1 MSDAATQPLYTLHF
15 SPDSASIIVRL
26 ALRLTGA
33 PFAER
38 QIDREAGELDSPTYR
53 AMHPM
58 GKIPAM
64 QTPDGAMFETA
75 AMLLYLADRHP
86 GLAPSPDSPKRA
98 AFLKWLFFT
107 STNIH
112 ATLMQVF
119 YPDRVAGPACAEAV
133 VAHSG
138 ARLQEYFALLDQMV
152 AAEAPA
158 WLSAQP
164 SIMGFYIGTLIRW
177 LSGFP
182 EGHPARITAADLPAL
197 GPILAALE
205 TSAPAREVALAEGCA
220 PTLFTQPY

>member
-1 MSDAATQPLYTLHF
+1 MTDPRYTLHYT
-15 SPDSASIIVRL
+15 PDSAAMILRL
-26 ALRLTGA
+26 ALRLTDA

-38 QIDREAGELDSPTYR
+38 PIDRAGGELDSPAYR
-53 AMHPM
+53 ALQPL

-64 QTPDGAMFETA
+64 QTPDGPMFETA
-75 AMLLYLADRHP
+75 AILLYLADRHP
-86 GLAPSPDSPKRA
+86 GLAPAPDSPQRA

-119 YPDRVAGPACAEAV
+119 YPERVAGPACAEAV
-133 VAHSG
+133 VAHAG
-138 ARLQEYFALLDQMV
+138 ASLQDLFKILDAMI

-164 SIMGFYIGTLIRW
+164 SVLGVYVGVLVRW

-182 EGHPARITAADLPAL
+182 AGHPARITAADLPAL

-205 TSAPAREVALAEGCA
+205 TCAAARAVAEAEGCA
-220 PTLFTQPY
+220 ATIFTAPY